1 MRMIYLDSDQS
12 SLYEHLFNEKLHSK
26 QHEPHEKEALLAVFV
41 RGVDAAAKCEKIIGH
56 FNP

>member
-1 MRMIYLDSDQS
+1 MIYLDSDQS
-12 SLYEHLFNEKLHSK
+12 SLYEHLFNEKLHTK